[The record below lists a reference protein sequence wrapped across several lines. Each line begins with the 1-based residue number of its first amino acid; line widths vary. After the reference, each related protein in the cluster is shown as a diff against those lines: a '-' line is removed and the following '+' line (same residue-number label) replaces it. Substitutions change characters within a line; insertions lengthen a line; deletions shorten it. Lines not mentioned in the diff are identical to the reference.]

1 MNNLFT
7 ILSKN
12 VTETGAIFSVMIDGN
27 HRVFEGHFPGNPVLP
42 GVMSML
48 IVRKCAEDMLG
59 IKSHFAAIK
68 DIKYLQTI
76 IPDGRPLT
84 VNVACADKVVTADI
98 ASADG
103 TALMKM
109 KGTLA

>member
-1 MNNLFT
+1 MNTLFT
-7 ILSKN
+7 IDSK
-12 VTETGAIFSVMIDGN
+12 TLTDSGATFTVSIDGN

-48 IVRKCAEDMLG
+48 IVRKCAEDILG
-59 IKSHFAAIK
+59 IKSHFASIK

-84 VNVACADKVVTADI
+84 VNVSCSEKVVSADI
-98 ASADG
+98 ISADNIP
-103 TALMKM
+103 LMKM